1 MTIPGSGSLV
11 FSALLVFSLCATPLP
26 ANSQPASAD
35 QSHAAN
41 FDSVARSAA
50 AARESGKTEEAI
62 RTYKQGVAIRPDWA
76 EGWWYLGTLLYDAD
90 RYQDASP
97 AFQRLV
103 ALAPRFGS
111 AWSFLGL
118 CEYELKDYA
127 NALAHL
133 EKGRELGPGDDPE
146 IARVSA
152 YHLGLLQIRNRDF
165 DRGSATLVSTAGQ
178 GSTSPKIN
186 TALALAML
194 RVPLLP
200 EELDPSRD
208 ALIHAAG
215 EVAADLAKDDVAKAL
230 DQFPELLAHYPNIP
244 YLHYVNGLA
253 LARAGQTGQAIEQ
266 QEKETKISPQS
277 PLPWIQLSSLQLH
290 IRRLG
295 DASRSAEKAVQLAPD
310 SSAAHRIRA
319 ESLKA
324 LGDEQ
329 QSDEE
334 FRLAEKLLP
343 EKPQPDPR
351 IATLY
356 AHASEDAAGKTA
368 VSATGSNTPF
378 NGDARQAAASQ
389 ATGNTATAIQHCQ
402 QGLQQS
408 PSGNESRWS
417 LAMLCYS
424 SGRFPE
430 AISLLKDFVVA
441 NPNNGTAWAVM
452 GLSEF
457 EMRDFASALVHL
469 QKGRELGF
477 GGSPDSVQLAY
488 YRLGLLLIHSGQFDA
503 ASEVLASGG
512 TGPLVE
518 EVEFARG
525 IALLRMPLF
534 PEQVD
539 PSKRALVEQCGQIAA
554 LLNQSR
560 YDAAFAKFKQL
571 LDGYP
576 TVPFLHYSYGTA
588 LIALSQYDEAREQML
603 KETQLSPA
611 SPLPHLRLA
620 SIALRQHRPA
630 DAVSPAEQ
638 ALRLAPASAEGHY
651 LLGRANL
658 ELGHAGIAVAELQ
671 KASALAP
678 GSAEVHYNLAKA
690 YAKAGMPEQAEQ
702 ERATFVRQD
711 ALAEE
716 QRRHDQNR
724 AYSGP
729 REAGDFST
737 AGTTPPAVPN
747 PR

>member
-1 MTIPGSGSLV
+1 MDPAQAADFESLG
-11 FSALLVFSLCATPLP
+11 
-26 ANSQPASAD
+26 
-35 QSHAAN
+35 
-41 FDSVARSAA
+41 RSAR
-50 AARESGKTEEAI
+50 AARESGKAGEAI
-62 RTYKQGVAIRPDWA
+62 RDYQQALAIRPDWA

-90 RYQDASP
+90 RYQDAVP

-103 ALAPRFGS
+103 VLAPTFGS

-127 NALAHL
+127 KALTHL
-133 EKGRELGPGDDPE
+133 EKGREFEPGDDPE

-152 YHLGLLQIRNRDF
+152 YHLGLLLIRGGDF
-165 DRGSATLVSTAGQ
+165 DRGSATLLSSAGQ
-178 GSTSPKIN
+178 GRTSPKIN

-200 EELDPSRD
+200 EEVDPSRD
-208 ALIHAAG
+208 ALVHAAG
-215 EVAADLAKDDVAKAL
+215 EVAADVAKDDVAKAL
-230 DQFPELLAHYPNIP
+230 DQFPKLLADYPNVP
-244 YLHYVNGLA
+244 YLHYTYGLA
-253 LARAGQTGQAIEQ
+253 LALAGQTAQAIEQ
-266 QEKETKISPQS
+266 QKKETEISSQS
-277 PLPWIQLSSLQLH
+277 ALPWIQLSSLQLQTG
-290 IRRLG
+290 RLG

-324 LGDEQ
+324 LGHEQ
-329 QSDEE
+329 QSVEE
-334 FRLAEKLLP
+334 LQLAEKLLP
-343 EKPQPDPR
+343 EKPQPEPKV
-351 IATLY
+351 ATLY
-356 AHASEDAAGKTA
+356 AHANEAAATKPAAPTA
-368 VSATGSNTPF
+368 ASTTPF
-378 NGDARQAAASQ
+378 DELARKAAASQ
-389 ATGNTATAIQHCQ
+389 AAGDTAAAIQHYREA
-402 QGLQQS
+402 LQQR
-408 PSGNESRWS
+408 PAWNEGRWS

-430 AISLLKDFVVA
+430 AISVLKDFVAA

-457 EMRDFASALVHL
+457 QIRDFDSALVHL

-477 GGSPDSVQLAY
+477 GGSPDSVQLAN

-503 ASEVLASGG
+503 ASEVLASDRP
-512 TGPLVE
+512 GPLAE

-539 PSKRALVEQCGQIAA
+539 PSRRALVQRCGQIAA
-554 LLNQSR
+554 LLSQSR
-560 YDAAFAKFKQL
+560 YDAAFANFSQL
-571 LDGYP
+571 LDAYP

-611 SPLPHLRLA
+611 TPLPHLRLA
-620 SIALRQHRPA
+620 SIALRQHRAA

-651 LLGRANL
+651 LLGRAKL
-658 ELGHAGIAVAELQ
+658 ELGQAKIAVSELE

-678 GSAEVHYNLAKA
+678 GSPEVHFALAKA
-690 YAKAGMPEQAEQ
+690 YAKAGLSDKAEQ
-702 ERATFVRQD
+702 ERATFARLN

-716 QRRHDQNR
+716 QRRSEQSG
-724 AYSGP
+724 AYRGP
-729 REAGDFST
+729 REGSDFST
-737 AGTTPPAVPN
+737 AQASPPSPESPN

>member
-11 FSALLVFSLCATPLP
+11 FSVLLAISLCATPLP
-26 ANSQPASAD
+26 ANSQTAPAD
-35 QSHAAN
+35 ESHAAN

-62 RTYKQGVAIRPDWA
+62 RSYEQAVGIRPDWA

-90 RYQDASP
+90 RYQDAIP

-103 ALAPRFGS
+103 TLAPRFGS

-118 CEYELKDYA
+118 CEYELKDYS

-133 EKGRELGPGDDPE
+133 EKGREFGPGDDPE

-152 YHLGLLQIRNRDF
+152 YHLGLLQIRDGDF

-194 RVPLLP
+194 RVRLLP
-200 EELDPSRD
+200 EEVDPSRD
-208 ALIHAAG
+208 ALMHAAG
-215 EVAADLAKDDVAKAL
+215 EVAADLAKDDVTKAL
-230 DQFPELLAHYPNIP
+230 DQFPQLLANYPNIP
-244 YLHYVNGLA
+244 YLHYAYGLA
-253 LARAGQTGQAIEQ
+253 LAHAGQTTQAIEQ
-266 QEKETKISPQS
+266 QKKETEISPQS

-290 IRRLG
+290 MRRLA
-295 DASRSAEKAVQLAPD
+295 DASRSAEKAVQFAPD

-319 ESLKA
+319 ESLQA
-324 LGDEQ
+324 LGDKKQ
-329 QSDEE
+329 ADEE

-351 IATLY
+351 VATLY
-356 AHASEDAAGKTA
+356 AHSNEAVPAKTGA
-368 VSATGSNTPF
+368 SATGSSISF
-378 NGDARQAAASQ
+378 DGDARQAASQ
-389 ATGNTATAIQHCQ
+389 PTGDTATAIQHCQ
-402 QGLQQS
+402 QGLQQG

-424 SGRFPE
+424 SGRYSE
-430 AISLLKDFVVA
+430 AISVLKDFVAA

-488 YRLGLLLIHSGQFDA
+488 YRLGLLLIHSGQFDT

-512 TGPLVE
+512 TGPLAK

-554 LLNQSR
+554 LLSQSR

-588 LIALSQYDEAREQML
+588 LIALSEYDEAREQML
-603 KETQLSPA
+603 KETRLSPA

-620 SIALRQHRPA
+620 SIALREHRAA

-702 ERATFVRQD
+702 ERVTFARLD

-729 REAGDFST
+729 REGGDFST
-737 AGTTPPAVPN
+737 AGTTPPAVPG